1 MFVVSVLQ
9 AWCSQHCDLLG
20 NCVAD
25 LLTSR
30 CPTASPSKRKR
41 GQGKWNNT
49 PKFSVCWD
57 GADAFLSI
65 GQGLGSRSGVSPPS
79 AERILGHLDR
89 ARQGCK
95 PMFKVESMQRAL
107 QIAQAACTDT
117 QRGLYSNL
125 FALLEEEEP
134 TTNINKTAPSTSKG
148 RGRKATGSHNSTA
161 NTNSYS
167 SKHRNASNRTSLKE
181 LSDSSES
188 SSEVSGIDALNR
200 LYEMIF

>member
-1 MFVVSVLQ
+1 MVSVLQ
-9 AWCSQHCDLLG
+9 AWCSQYCDVLG

-41 GQGKWNNT
+41 GQGRLRVVEVSYWIGRLKIIAIC
-49 PKFSVCWD
+49 S
-57 GADAFLSI
+57 L

-95 PMFKVESMQRAL
+95 PMFKVDSMQRAL

-125 FALLEEEEP
+125 FALLEEEEQNA
-134 TTNINKTAPSTSKG
+134 TTTKTVPSTSKG
-148 RGRKATGSHNSTA
+148 RGRKPTGSYNSTT

-167 SKHRNASNRTSLKE
+167 SKHRNASNRSSLKE

-188 SSEVSGIDALNR
+188 SSEVN
-200 LYEMIF
+200 